1 MVSTNPPKV
10 VISKIIPHSGLER
23 SEKNKTTLSFFTWP
37 RLVHVKINAMATI
50 FIPKLFV
57 DRKQKTCFFSGL
69 SNLSTEGFEKKT
81 LLLQFCDKT

>member
-1 MVSTNPPKV
+1 M
-10 VISKIIPHSGLER
+10 VISEIIPYSGLER

-50 FIPKLFV
+50 FIPKLFA
-57 DRKQKTCFFSGL
+57 DRKQKKTYFFSGL
-69 SNLSTEGFEKKT
+69 SNLSTEGFDKKT